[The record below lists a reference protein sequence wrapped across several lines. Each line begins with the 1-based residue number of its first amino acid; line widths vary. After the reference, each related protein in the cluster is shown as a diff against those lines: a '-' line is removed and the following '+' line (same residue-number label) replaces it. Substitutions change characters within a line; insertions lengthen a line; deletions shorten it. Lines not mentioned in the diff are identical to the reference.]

1 MAEQNRSTAQQNRPM
16 AQELFDR
23 FCQDMDD
30 NFREMGVGD
39 LTVPKE
45 MQRIAEAFYGR
56 AKVYDAALDAG
67 DVAGLETALA
77 RNIFNTAEINSGAR
91 RLAAYMRE
99 AANAVGMQEELL
111 RGEARFPDP
120 DTVAPL

>member
-1 MAEQNRSTAQQNRPM
+1 MPPLGQQ
-16 AQELFDR
+16 LFDR

-45 MQRIAEAFYGR
+45 MQEVGEAFYGR
-56 AKVYDAALDAG
+56 AKAYESALTATTPAALEAA
-67 DVAGLETALA
+67 VA
-77 RNIFNTAEINSGAR
+77 RNVFGVPEPPLGAR

-99 AANAVGMQEELL
+99 ASRRLAAQDASRAGAG
-111 RGEARFPDP
+111 RARFSRTLKTTSLP
-120 DTVAPL
+120 